1 MIGYIIIYVFIA
13 FLTQH
18 LTYSWIRYI
27 DYKERRK
34 LQRWEVCF
42 LETNSKK
49 YDIESITKEYDDLLR
64 TVDKIQS
71 KVVKNK
77 GKSKINDEVGDD
89 ILK

>member
-34 LQRWEVCF
+34 LQKWEVSF
-42 LETNSKK
+42 LENISKK

-71 KVVKNK
+71 KVAKTK